1 VGCTLSGSS
10 SVFIVFLIGES
21 HFGVFN
27 LKSENFLNMFIHC
40 KLMMATKKSQKT
52 SSPIFKVP
60 YRIFLS
66 HSSKDKNFVN
76 LITVMSKLIDIDVYR
91 YDHDI
96 QPGVNI
102 AEKLKQAIKKSDAM
116 IVLLS
121 EESQFSPYVH
131 QEIGM
136 AEISNKPIIP
146 LVQIGLGHDCL
157 AMLQGREHIPFDFN
171 NPIDSLSKLDK
182 HLRIL
187 VNKKQSE
194 QYEKVVAILLLL
206 IIIICATS
214 KK

>member
-1 VGCTLSGSS
+1 
-10 SVFIVFLIGES
+10 
-21 HFGVFN
+21 
-27 LKSENFLNMFIHC
+27 
-40 KLMMATKKSQKT
+40 MMATKKSQKT

-146 LVQIGLGHDCL
+146 LVQIGLSQDCL
-157 AMLQGREHIPFDFN
+157 AMLQGREFIPFDFN

-214 KK
+214 KKS